1 MMMILLI
8 LVSFLQ
14 SIYYIDNSLTPQA
27 SRNSFTPMQPLYMDS
42 MNMMNDFIS
51 ESSYSPRPRL
61 SPLTTTTSP
70 RYTESELSPRRSF
83 VPSTS
88 QSRLLSTYN
97 LSSSIS
103 CSSEEPR
110 LQRSLSAMGPSTMT
124 AGAVDLTYPSS
135 SFKRK
140 DSYWFIREYD

>member
-51 ESSYSPRPRL
+51 ETSYSPRPRL
-61 SPLTTTTSP
+61 SPLATASP
-70 RYTESELSPRRSF
+70 RYTDSELSPRRSF
-83 VPSTS
+83 VPSSS
-88 QSRLLSTYN
+88 QSRLLSSYD

-103 CSSEEPR
+103 YSSEEPR
-110 LQRSLSAMGPSTMT
+110 LQRSLSAMGSSTIT
-124 AGAVDLTYPSS
+124 GGAVDLTYPVS

-140 DSYWFIREYD
+140 DSYLIQ

>member
-51 ESSYSPRPRL
+51 ETSYSPRPRL
-61 SPLTTTTSP
+61 SPLATASP
-70 RYTESELSPRRSF
+70 RYTDSELSPRRSF

-103 CSSEEPR
+103 CSNEEPR
-110 LQRSLSAMGPSTMT
+110 LQRSLSAMGASTMT
-124 AGAVDLTYPSS
+124 AGAVDLAYPSS

-140 DSYWFIREYD
+140 DSYIFIREYD